1 MLTFARPVT
10 FTLLLPGRPFIRSE
24 APFGDFGM
32 PPRRARPYTRIQGEC
47 VWGEMEHSRLVVH
60 RTVLA
65 VDIEGYGNQG
75 RTTPHRLVVR
85 QGLDLALRRAF
96 KEAGVPWFDCRHEST
111 GDGTLV
117 LVPAQVL
124 KGPFVEVLSVAL
136 ARELEQHNETHRAEE
151 RIRLRMAL
159 HAGEVAYDDQGAT
172 GPAIN
177 QTFRLI
183 EAPQLKI
190 ALAESPGTLA
200 LITSTWFFDE
210 VVRSSTIVDSSTFR
224 PVRVAVKET
233 ATVGWISLPDH
244 PYPPNT
250 GELVPAEPEQPP
262 RRPEA
267 APCPPAVSGRST
279 LPRDLPAFTGRA
291 QELAELTATVST
303 AAGQGTLGMAVHVVD
318 GMPGIGKTTFAVR
331 AAYRLAGYFPDG
343 QVFLELH
350 GHSPGQAPVDPGD
363 ALASL
368 LMLRGVPAID
378 IPAGLDDRA
387 RLWREK
393 LAGRKILL
401 LLDDA
406 VGDEQV
412 RPLLPGSPGSLV
424 LVTSRRR
431 LESVADA
438 GPVSLQTLPPP
449 DAAAMFQ
456 RYTGAHR
463 HDPRAVAELMA
474 MCGYLPLAIT
484 LTAGRLRNHPCWTPE
499 QLADDLRRSR
509 NRITMF
515 RAGSRTVAA
524 AFDLSYRDLS
534 PDEKR
539 LFRRLALHPGTRIE
553 VHAAAALDGED
564 PEATCERLDA
574 LYLNHLLEEV
584 APGRY
589 RLHDLTRAY
598 SLTLSSE
605 DGDDKAFER
614 LLDHYLYAVRSA
626 TRFVATR
633 GPRPQ
638 IAAEPPVGTH
648 EFESKGEAIAWLS
661 AERANLGA
669 CITYAAVHGHL
680 HRAAELAGALH
691 PYLEQHGYWHD
702 AHRIDQTVLAAEL
715 AAGNLTDEAATRAD
729 LGRVQSLLGDY
740 PAAVEHL
747 IRAQDLCAGSGDR
760 LGEAAALTEIGFARM
775 ELSEYPE
782 AIEYLTRAR
791 TLYEKLENPFGVAG
805 ALGRLAS
812 VQFRLGRHDAA
823 RADGRRALALY
834 TELGNR
840 LGEAL
845 SLLCIG
851 CTYGVCGDYA
861 SAIDTFGQ
869 VLSLSRE
876 LGDRYTEARALNNLG
891 RMYFECGDYGMA
903 DSCYSSAQLIYSR
916 LDSRTREAVALNN
929 LGRLHHAGGNF
940 RLSLRYLERAR
951 VLFGDDRAW
960 QAENLNN
967 LGGLALA
974 WPEAGDPGEFYRQAL
989 GRSRAIGLRLQEGR
1003 ALEGLGRCSLRAV
1016 DVADGVAR
1024 LREALVVFDELKA
1037 PEAKA
1042 VRAALAHFV
1051 GG

>member
-1 MLTFARPVT
+1 
-10 FTLLLPGRPFIRSE
+10 
-24 APFGDFGM
+24 
-32 PPRRARPYTRIQGEC
+32 
-47 VWGEMEHSRLVVH
+47 MEHSRLVVH

-65 VDIEGYGNQG
+65 VDIENYGHRG
-75 RTTPHRLVVR
+75 RTTPNRLVVR
-85 QGLDLALRRAF
+85 HGLDLALRHAF

-124 KGPFVEVLSVAL
+124 KGPFVEVLSGSL
-136 ARELEQHNETHRAEE
+136 AGELRRHNETHRAEE

-200 LITSTWFFDE
+200 LITSSWFFDE
-210 VVRSSTIVDSSTFR
+210 VVRSSTLVDAATFR
-224 PVRVAVKET
+224 PVQVAVKET
-233 ATVGWISLPDH
+233 VTVGWISLPDH
-244 PYPPNT
+244 PYPPSA
-250 GELVPAEPEQPP
+250 GQLLPEEPEQPP

-267 APCPPAVSGRST
+267 VPFPAPVSGRST
-279 LPRDLPAFTGRA
+279 LPRDLPAFTGRGR
-291 QELAELTATVST
+291 ELAELTATVST

-331 AAYRLAGYFPDG
+331 AAYQLAGCFPDG

-368 LMLRGVPAID
+368 LLLWGVPAID

-424 LVTSRRR
+424 LITSRRR
-431 LESVADA
+431 IESVADA
-438 GPVSLQTLPPP
+438 GPVSLQTLPPQ

-456 RYTGAHR
+456 RYTGAR
-463 HDPRAVAELMA
+463 RYDPRAVAELMA
-474 MCGYLPLAIT
+474 LCGYLPLAIT

-499 QLADDLRRSR
+499 QLAEDLRRSR
-509 NRITMF
+509 NRIRML
-515 RAGSRTVAA
+515 RAGDRTVAA
-524 AFDLSYRDLS
+524 AFDLSYRDLR

-539 LFRRLALHPGTRIE
+539 LFRRLALHPGTQIE
-553 VHAAAALDGED
+553 GHAAAALDGED
-564 PEATCERLDA
+564 PETTGERLDA

-614 LLDHYLYAVRSA
+614 LLDHYLHAVRSA

-633 GPRPQ
+633 GPRPE
-638 IAAEPPVGTH
+638 IAAEPPVGAH
-648 EFESKGEAIAWLS
+648 EFASEGEAIAWLG

-669 CITYAAVHGHL
+669 CIGFAAAHDHV
-680 HRAAELAGALH
+680 HRAAELAVALH

-702 AHRIDQTVLAAEL
+702 AHRLDQAVLAAER
-715 AAGNLTDEAATRAD
+715 ATGNLTDEAATRAD
-729 LGRVQSLLGDY
+729 LGRVQSLLGDH
-740 PAAVEHL
+740 PAALEDL
-747 IRAQDLCAGSGDR
+747 IRARDLYAGSGDR
-760 LGEAAALTEIGFARM
+760 LGEAAALAEIGFARM

-791 TLYEKLENPFGVAG
+791 ALYEKLGNSFGIAG
-805 ALGRLAS
+805 ALASLAS

-823 RADGRRALALY
+823 RADGKRALALY
-834 TELGNR
+834 VELGNR

-851 CTYGVCGDYA
+851 CTHGVCGDYA
-861 SAIDTFGQ
+861 SAIDIFGQ

-891 RMYFECGDYGMA
+891 RMHFELGNYGMA
-903 DSCYSSAQLIYSR
+903 DSCYSSAQIIYSR

-940 RLSLRYLERAR
+940 RLSLRYLKRAQ
-951 VLFGDDRAW
+951 VLFAGDRAW

-974 WPEAGDPGEFYRQAL
+974 WPEAGDPGELYRQAL
-989 GRSRAIGLRLQEGR
+989 DRSRAIGIRLQEGR
-1003 ALEGLGRCSLRAV
+1003 ALEGLGRCSLRA
-1016 DVADGVAR
+1016 DDIPDGVAR
-1024 LREALVVFDELKA
+1024 LREALAVFDELKA

-1042 VRAALAHFV
+1042 VRAALANL
-1051 GG
+1051 

>member
-1 MLTFARPVT
+1 M
-10 FTLLLPGRPFIRSE
+10 
-24 APFGDFGM
+24 
-32 PPRRARPYTRIQGEC
+32 
-47 VWGEMEHSRLVVH
+47 
-60 RTVLA
+60 
-65 VDIEGYGNQG
+65 DIEGYGHQG

-85 QGLDLALRRAF
+85 QGLDHALRRAF
-96 KEAGVPWFDCRHEST
+96 KDAGVPWFDCKHEST

-124 KGPFVEVLSVAL
+124 KGPFVEVLSVSL
-136 ARELEQHNETHRAEE
+136 ARELHRHNETHRAEE
-151 RIRLRMAL
+151 QIRLRMAL

-190 ALAESPGTLA
+190 ALAESPGALA

-210 VVRSSTIVDSSTFR
+210 VVRSSTVVDSSTFR
-224 PVRVAVKET
+224 PVHVAVKET
-233 ATVGWISLPDH
+233 VTVGWISLPDH
-244 PYPPNT
+244 PYPPGT
-250 GELVPAEPEQPP
+250 EEAVPAEPEPP
-262 RRPEA
+262 PPPPRPEA
-267 APCPPAVSGRST
+267 VSFPASMTGRST
-279 LPRDLPAFTGRA
+279 LPRDLPAFTGRDR
-291 QELAELTATVST
+291 ELAELTATVST
-303 AAGQGTLGMAVHVVD
+303 AAGQGTLGVAVHVVD

-331 AAYRLAGYFPDG
+331 AAHQLAGCFPDG

-368 LMLRGVPAID
+368 LLLWGVPAIA

-393 LAGRKILL
+393 VTGRKILL

-431 LESVADA
+431 IESVADA

-449 DAAAMFQ
+449 DAAAMFR

-499 QLADDLRRSR
+499 RLAADLRRSR
-509 NRITMF
+509 NRITML
-515 RAGSRTVAA
+515 RAGNRTVAA

-539 LFRRLALHPGTRIE
+539 LFRRLGLHPGAQIE
-553 VHAAAALDGED
+553 TCAAAALDGED
-564 PEATCERLDA
+564 PEPTCEHLDA

-598 SLTLSSE
+598 SLTLGSE

-614 LLDHYLYAVRSA
+614 LLDYYLHAVRSA

-633 GPRPQ
+633 GPRPE
-638 IAAEPPVGTH
+638 IAAEPPAGAH
-648 EFESKGEAIAWLS
+648 EFAREDEAIAWLS

-669 CITYAAVHGHL
+669 CITYAAVHDHL
-680 HRAAELAGALH
+680 HRAAELAVALH
-691 PYLEQHGYWHD
+691 PYLEQHGFWHD
-702 AHRIDQTVLAAEL
+702 AHRLDQAVLAAEQ
-715 AAGNLTDEAATRAD
+715 AAGNRTDEAATRAD
-729 LGRVQSLLGDY
+729 LGRVQSLLGDH
-740 PAAVEHL
+740 PAALEDL
-747 IRAQDLCAGSGDR
+747 IRARDLYAGSGDR
-760 LGEAAALTEIGFARM
+760 LGEAAVLTEIGFARM
-775 ELSEYPE
+775 ELCEYPA

-791 TLYEKLENPFGVAG
+791 ALYEELENPFGVAG
-805 ALGRLAS
+805 ALGSLAS

-823 RADGRRALALY
+823 RADGERALALY
-834 TELGNR
+834 VGLGNR

-861 SAIDTFGQ
+861 TAIGVFDQ

-891 RMYFECGDYGMA
+891 RMHFELGNYGMA
-903 DSCYSSAQLIYSR
+903 DSCYSSAQIIYSR

-940 RLSLRYLERAR
+940 RLSLMYLKRAQD
-951 VLFGDDRAW
+951 LFGDDRAW

-974 WPEAGDPGEFYRQAL
+974 WPEAGDAVEFYRQAL
-989 GRSRAIGLRLQEGR
+989 DQSRAIGIRLQEGR
-1003 ALEGLGRCSLRAV
+1003 ALEGLGRCSVRAAH
-1016 DVADGVAR
+1016 VADGVAR
-1024 LREALVVFDELKA
+1024 LREALAVFEELKA

-1042 VRAALAHFV
+1042 VRAALADLV
-1051 GG
+1051 GV

>member
-1 MLTFARPVT
+1 
-10 FTLLLPGRPFIRSE
+10 
-24 APFGDFGM
+24 
-32 PPRRARPYTRIQGEC
+32 
-47 VWGEMEHSRLVVH
+47 MEHSRLVVH

-65 VDIEGYGNQG
+65 VDIEGYGHRG
-75 RTTPHRLVVR
+75 RTTPHRLVAR

-96 KEAGVPWFDCRHEST
+96 TEVGVPWFDCKHEST
-111 GDGTLV
+111 GDGALV
-117 LVPAQVL
+117 LVPAQIL
-124 KGPFVEVLSVAL
+124 KGLFVEVLSVAL
-136 ARELEQHNETHRAEE
+136 ARELRRHNDTHRAEE

-183 EAPQLKI
+183 EAPPLKA
-190 ALAESPGTLA
+190 ALAESPGVLA
-200 LITSTWFFDE
+200 LIVSTWFFDE
-210 VVRSSTIVDSSTFR
+210 VVRSSTIVDASTFR
-224 PVRVAVKET
+224 PAKVAVKET
-233 ATVGWISLPDH
+233 VTVGWISLPDH
-244 PYPPNT
+244 PYPPST
-250 GELVPAEPEQPP
+250 AELVPVDAEQ
-262 RRPEA
+262 PEA
-267 APCPPAVSGRST
+267 AGFPAPVSGRST
-279 LPRDLPAFTGRA
+279 LPRDLPAFTGRG
-291 QELAELTATVST
+291 QELAELTAKVST

-331 AAYRLAGYFPDG
+331 AAYQLAGYFPDG

-350 GHSPGQAPVDPGD
+350 GHSPGRAPVDPGD

-368 LMLRGVPAID
+368 LHLWGVPAID
-378 IPAGLDDRA
+378 IPVGLDDRA

-431 LESVADA
+431 IESVADA
-438 GPVSLQTLPPP
+438 GPVSLRTLPPQ
-449 DAAAMFQ
+449 DAAAMFE
-456 RYTGAHR
+456 RYTGAHH
-463 HDPRAVAELMA
+463 HDHRAVAELMA

-484 LTAGRLRNHPCWTPE
+484 LTAGRLRNHPCWTPGR
-499 QLADDLRRSR
+499 LAADLRCSR
-509 NRITMF
+509 NRLTVL
-515 RAGSRTVAA
+515 RAGNRTVSA

-534 PDEKR
+534 PAEKR
-539 LFRRLALHPGTRIE
+539 LFRRLGSHPGTQIE
-553 VHAAAALDGED
+553 ARAAAALDGED
-564 PEATCERLDA
+564 PEPTGDRLDA
-574 LYLNHLLEEV
+574 LYLDHLLEEV

-598 SLTLSSE
+598 SLTLSTE
-605 DGDDKAFER
+605 DGDDKALER
-614 LLDHYLYAVRSA
+614 LLDYYLYAVRSA

-633 GPRPQ
+633 GPRPE
-638 IAAEPPVGTH
+638 IAAKAPAGTH
-648 EFESKGEAIAWLS
+648 EFETEAEAIAWLS

-669 CITYAAVHGHL
+669 CITYAAVHDHL
-680 HRAAELAGALH
+680 HRAAELAVTLH

-702 AHRIDQTVLAAEL
+702 AHRIDQAVLAAEQ

-740 PAAVEHL
+740 PAAVEDL
-747 IRAQDLCAGSGDR
+747 IRARELYARSGDR

-791 TLYEKLENPFGVAG
+791 ALYEKLENPFGVAG
-805 ALGRLAS
+805 AVVSLAS

-823 RADGRRALALY
+823 RADGERALALY
-834 TELGNR
+834 VELGNR

-851 CTYGVCGDYA
+851 CTYGVCGDYV
-861 SAIDTFGQ
+861 SAIEIFDQ

-891 RMYFECGDYGMA
+891 RMHFERGNYGMA
-903 DSCYSSAQLIYSR
+903 DSCYSSAQIIYSR

-940 RLSLRYLERAR
+940 GLSLRYLKRAQ

-974 WPEAGDPGEFYRQAL
+974 WPEAGDPGEFFRQAL
-989 GRSRAIGLRLQEGR
+989 DQSRAIGIRLQEGR
-1003 ALEGLGRCSLRAV
+1003 ALEGLGRCSLRTA
-1016 DVADGVAR
+1016 DVADGAAR
-1024 LREALVVFDELKA
+1024 LREALAVFDELKA
-1037 PEAKA
+1037 PEAKV
-1042 VRAALAHFV
+1042 VRTALAKLADA
-1051 GG
+1051 

>member
-1 MLTFARPVT
+1 MKT
-10 FTLLLPGRPFIRSE
+10 
-24 APFGDFGM
+24 
-32 PPRRARPYTRIQGEC
+32 
-47 VWGEMEHSRLVVH
+47 
-60 RTVLA
+60 
-65 VDIEGYGNQG
+65 
-75 RTTPHRLVVR
+75 
-85 QGLDLALRRAF
+85 
-96 KEAGVPWFDCRHEST
+96 
-111 GDGTLV
+111 
-117 LVPAQVL
+117 
-124 KGPFVEVLSVAL
+124 
-136 ARELEQHNETHRAEE
+136 
-151 RIRLRMAL
+151 
-159 HAGEVAYDDQGAT
+159 
-172 GPAIN
+172 
-177 QTFRLI
+177 
-183 EAPQLKI
+183 

-200 LITSTWFFDE
+200 LIVSTWFFDE
-210 VVRSSTIVDSSTFR
+210 VVRSSTVVDPSTFR
-224 PVRVAVKET
+224 PVHVAVKET

-244 PYPPNT
+244 PYPPGS
-250 GELVPAEPEQPP
+250 GELDGEQ
-262 RRPEA
+262 RPS
-267 APCPPAVSGRST
+267 VSGRST
-279 LPRDLPAFTGRA
+279 LPRDLPAFTGRG

-331 AAYRLAGYFPDG
+331 AAYQLAPYFPDG

-368 LMLRGVPAID
+368 LLLWGVPAIA

-438 GPVSLQTLPPP
+438 GPVSLPTLPPP
-449 DAAAMFQ
+449 DAAAMFE
-456 RYTGAHR
+456 RYTGTR
-463 HDPRAVAELMA
+463 GHDPRAVAELMA
-474 MCGYLPLAIT
+474 MCGYLPLAIA
-484 LTAGRLRNHPCWTPE
+484 LTAGRLRNHPCWTPG
-499 QLADDLRRSR
+499 QLADDLRCSR
-509 NRITMF
+509 NRITML
-515 RAGSRTVAA
+515 RAGNRTVAA

-539 LFRRLALHPGTRIE
+539 LFRRLGLHPGTRIE
-553 VHAAAALDGED
+553 TRAAAALDGEE
-564 PEATCERLDA
+564 PEPTRDRLDA

-598 SLTLSSE
+598 SLTLDGE
-605 DGDDKAFER
+605 GGDDKAFER
-614 LLDHYLYAVRSA
+614 LLDYYLYAVRSA

-633 GPRPQ
+633 GPRPE
-638 IAAEPPVGTH
+638 IAAEAPAGTH
-648 EFESKGEAIAWLS
+648 EFESEGEAIAWLS
-661 AERANLGA
+661 AERAELGA
-669 CITYAAVHGHL
+669 CITYAAVHDHL
-680 HRAAELAGALH
+680 HRAAELAVALH

-702 AHRIDQTVLAAEL
+702 AHRIDQAVLAAEQ

-729 LGRVQSLLGDY
+729 LGRVRSLLGDH
-740 PAAVEHL
+740 PAAVEDL
-747 IRAQDLCAGSGDR
+747 LRARDLYARSGDR

-775 ELSEYPE
+775 ELCEYPE

-791 TLYEKLENPFGVAG
+791 ALYERLENPFGIAG
-805 ALGRLAS
+805 ALGSLAS
-812 VQFRLGRHDAA
+812 VQFRIGRHDAA
-823 RADGRRALALY
+823 RADGERALALY
-834 TELGNR
+834 VELGNR

-851 CTYGVCGDYA
+851 CTYGVCGDFA
-861 SAIDTFGQ
+861 GAIGIFDQ

-891 RMYFECGDYGMA
+891 RMHFELGNHGKA

-929 LGRLHHAGGNF
+929 LGRLHHACGNF
-940 RLSLRYLERAR
+940 RLSLRYLQRAQ

-974 WPEAGDPGEFYRQAL
+974 WPEAGDPGAFYRQAL
-989 GRSRAIGLRLQEGR
+989 DQSRAIGIRLQEGR
-1003 ALEGLGRCSLRAV
+1003 ALEGLGRYALRGA

-1024 LREALVVFDELKA
+1024 LREALAVFEELKA

-1042 VRAALAHFV
+1042 VRTALAGAV
-1051 GG
+1051 VSASLASG

>member
-1 MLTFARPVT
+1 
-10 FTLLLPGRPFIRSE
+10 
-24 APFGDFGM
+24 
-32 PPRRARPYTRIQGEC
+32 
-47 VWGEMEHSRLVVH
+47 MEHSRLVVH

-65 VDIEGYGNQG
+65 VDIEGYGHQG

-96 KEAGVPWFDCRHEST
+96 KEAGVPWFDCKHEST

-124 KGPFVEVLSVAL
+124 KGPFVEVLSAAL
-136 ARELEQHNETHRAEE
+136 ARELRQHNDAHRAEE

-183 EAPQLKI
+183 DAPQLKI

-210 VVRSSTIVDSSTFR
+210 VVRSSTVVDASTFR
-224 PVRVAVKET
+224 PVQVAVKET
-233 ATVGWISLPDH
+233 VTVGWISLPDH
-244 PYPPNT
+244 PYPPAA
-250 GELVPAEPEQPP
+250 EEPVPAEAEP
-262 RRPEA
+262 RRAEA
-267 APCPPAVSGRST
+267 AHLPAPVSGRST
-279 LPRDLPAFTGRA
+279 LPRDLPAFTGRDR
-291 QELAELTATVST
+291 ELAELTATVST

-331 AAYRLAGYFPDG
+331 AAYQLAGYFPDG

-368 LMLRGVPAID
+368 LLLWGVPAID

-424 LVTSRRR
+424 LITSRRR
-431 LESVADA
+431 MESVADA
-438 GPVSLQTLPPP
+438 SPVSLQTLPPQ
-449 DAAAMFQ
+449 DAAAMFE

-499 QLADDLRRSR
+499 NLADDLRCSR
-509 NRITMF
+509 NRITVL
-515 RAGSRTVAA
+515 RAGNRTVAA

-539 LFRRLALHPGTRIE
+539 LFRRLGLHPGTRIE
-553 VHAAAALDGED
+553 ALAAAALDGED
-564 PEATCERLDA
+564 PEPTGERLDA

-598 SLTLSSE
+598 SLTLRTE
-605 DGDDKAFER
+605 DGDDKALHR
-614 LLDHYLYAVRSA
+614 LLDYYLHAVRSA

-633 GPRPQ
+633 GPRPE
-638 IAAEPPVGTH
+638 IAAEPPAGTH
-648 EFESKGEAIAWLS
+648 EFGSEAEAIAWLS

-669 CITYAAVHGHL
+669 CITYAAVHDHL
-680 HRAAELAGALH
+680 HRAAELAVALH

-702 AHRIDQTVLAAEL
+702 AHRLDQAVLAAEQ

-729 LGRVQSLLGDY
+729 LGRVRSLLGDH
-740 PAAVEHL
+740 PAAVEDL
-747 IRAQDLCAGSGDR
+747 MRARELSARSGDR

-782 AIEYLTRAR
+782 AIEYLTRAHA
-791 TLYEKLENPFGVAG
+791 LYEQLENPFGIAG
-805 ALGRLAS
+805 ALGSLAS

-823 RADGRRALALY
+823 RADGERALALY
-834 TELGNR
+834 VELGNK

-851 CTYGVCGDYA
+851 CTYGVRGDYA
-861 SAIDTFGQ
+861 SAIGIFGQ

-891 RMYFECGDYGMA
+891 RMHFERGDYGTA

-940 RLSLRYLERAR
+940 RLALMYLERAR
-951 VLFGDDRAW
+951 ALFSDDRAW

-989 GRSRAIGLRLQEGR
+989 DRSRAIGIRLQEGR
-1003 ALEGLGRCSLRAV
+1003 ALEGLGRCSLRAEN
-1016 DVADGVAR
+1016 VADGVAR
-1024 LREALVVFDELKA
+1024 LSEALTVFDELKA

-1042 VRAALAHFV
+1042 VRTALANLADA
-1051 GG
+1051 

>member
-1 MLTFARPVT
+1 
-10 FTLLLPGRPFIRSE
+10 
-24 APFGDFGM
+24 
-32 PPRRARPYTRIQGEC
+32 
-47 VWGEMEHSRLVVH
+47 MEHSRLVVH

-111 GDGTLV
+111 GDGALV

-124 KGPFVEVLSVAL
+124 KGPFVEVLSGSL
-136 ARELEQHNETHRAEE
+136 AGELRRHNETHRAEE

-200 LITSTWFFDE
+200 LITSAWFFDE
-210 VVRSSTIVDSSTFR
+210 VVRSSPIVDSSTFR

-244 PYPPNT
+244 PYPPST
-250 GELVPAEPEQPP
+250 GELVAVEPEQPP

-267 APCPPAVSGRST
+267 ARFPPAVSGRST

-331 AAYRLAGYFPDG
+331 AAYQLAGYFPDG

-368 LMLRGVPAID
+368 LLLRGVPAID

-463 HDPRAVAELMA
+463 HDPGAVAELMA

-509 NRITMF
+509 NRITML

-648 EFESKGEAIAWLS
+648 EFESKGDAIAWLS

-680 HRAAELAGALH
+680 HRAAELAVALH

-747 IRAQDLCAGSGDR
+747 IRARDLCAGSGDR

-782 AIEYLTRAR
+782 AIGYLTRAR
-791 TLYEKLENPFGVAG
+791 ALYEKLENPFGVAG
-805 ALGRLAS
+805 ALGSLAS

-851 CTYGVCGDYA
+851 CTYGVCGDYP
-861 SAIDTFGQ
+861 SAIDTFDQ

-903 DSCYSSAQLIYSR
+903 DSCYSSAQIIYSR

-989 GRSRAIGLRLQEGR
+989 GQSRAIGLRLQEGR